1 MTDSMSDSNNPSE
14 YNAEFAVSGMHC
26 AACELLIEDKFIQHP
41 QVTKVDAVLGKSKV
55 FVRLA
60 QDVDAEA
67 VKVELSRLIEPHG
80 YSLVNDSSSGGQVP
94 HMHSGGDHGLDWTQM
109 VKALGLASL
118 VVAAFIAL
126 QRSGLLDVNA
136 DQVSLPFVFLIG
148 IVASLSTCMAVVG
161 GLVLSIS
168 GNYARERQLKP
179 LALFHISRLVSFF
192 VLGGVIG
199 LLGSAFV
206 LTPTTNFVLSAILFG
221 VMLILGLNLLD
232 VSSGLRGIQLR
243 APKSLGKRVLS
254 LQTAQTYFTP
264 ILLGAAT
271 FVLPCGF
278 TQSMQLYSLTTGS
291 FISGAVT
298 MLVFA
303 LGTFP
308 VLALISIASAKFSQ
322 TLQSGLFYKTAG
334 FIILFFA
341 LFNFTAALAAVGLI
355 APVFNF

>member
-1 MTDSMSDSNNPSE
+1 MTPENE
-14 YNAEFAVSGMHC
+14 YTAEYAVSGMHC

-41 QVTKVDAVLGKSKV
+41 QVTKVDAVLGKNKV
-55 FVRLA
+55 FVRLSE
-60 QDVDAEA
+60 DVNPEA

-80 YSLVNDSSSGGQVP
+80 YSLLSDVQSKEHSP
-94 HMHSGGDHGLDWTQM
+94 HRHSGGDHGLDWTQM
-109 VKALGLASL
+109 IKALGFASL
-118 VVAAFIAL
+118 VVAAFILL
-126 QRSGLLDVNA
+126 QKSGLLAVSA
-136 DQVSLPFVFLIG
+136 DQISLPFVFLIG

-168 GNYARERQLKP
+168 GNYAREKQLKP
-179 LALFHISRLVSFF
+179 LALFHVSRLISFF

-206 LTPTTNFVLSAILFG
+206 LTPATNFILSAILFA
-221 VMLILGLNLLD
+221 VMLVLGLNLLD
-232 VSSGLRGIQLR
+232 VFPALRRFQLK
-243 APKSLGKRVLS
+243 APKSLGKQVLS
-254 LQTAQTYFTP
+254 LQAAQTYLTP
-264 ILLGAAT
+264 LLLGAAT

-308 VLALISIASAKFSQ
+308 VLALISFASAKFSQ

-355 APVFNF
+355 SPVFNL